1 MSGIGARAV
10 RSVAWRV
17 SEAAGSGAGIL
28 NTAIPAVC
36 APVWRPAWVRVR
48 VGYRKHLW
56 LFLMLAISGSHSHPT
71 ALRAA
76 QTAESPSVKL
86 GAFSVSSPF
95 TPFLR
100 L

>member
-1 MSGIGARAV
+1 LKADEKREKNERPNVNPLHTRNSGHSR
-10 RSVAWRV
+10 
-17 SEAAGSGAGIL
+17 
-28 NTAIPAVC
+28 
-36 APVWRPAWVRVR
+36 
-48 VGYRKHLW
+48 YRKHLW

-76 QTAESPSVKL
+76 QTAESPLVKL
-86 GAFSVSSPF
+86 DAFSVSSPF